1 MVDVLRLLPN
11 ICCNKIQFKGKTVG
25 ILGQTHK
32 QPLKQ
37 VSPSWV
43 DGSTWSPWIQRLFSE
58 QFSPKLEFFNTSIF
72 WGTPLAS
79 PRTLARWNL
88 PDSADGTVKRINI
101 ILRELRWIYRLNM
114 IQNRFQVRCFAC
126 ATATVTSIFSEL
138 QTRLKI
144 FGICDMQLC
153 TEIASFYLSVPHH
166 IIPFINPYIMY
177 PNLSRPVAR
186 QCSLA
191 VASLT
196 WVGLH
201 AFHRA
206 ALRPI
211 GHTCCVKACSMPGLN
226 FICMCAML

>member
-1 MVDVLRLLPN
+1 MA
-11 ICCNKIQFKGKTVG
+11 
-25 ILGQTHK
+25 
-32 QPLKQ
+32 
-37 VSPSWV
+37 SPS
-43 DGSTWSPWIQRLFSE
+43 
-58 QFSPKLEFFNTSIF
+58 
-72 WGTPLAS
+72 
-79 PRTLARWNL
+79 LARWNL

-211 GHTCCVKACSMPGLN
+211 GHTCCVKTCSMITMLLWQWFTFVKHSFNNDLTRHQETHSNITTYVKLTPCKGIPAKSIKAAKNNSATLN
-226 FICMCAML
+226 HSTTNTVARVSTQWHVKVGETLE

>member
-1 MVDVLRLLPN
+1 M
-11 ICCNKIQFKGKTVG
+11 
-25 ILGQTHK
+25 
-32 QPLKQ
+32 KQ

-43 DGSTWSPWIQRLFSE
+43 QEGSTWSTWIQRLFSE
-58 QFSPKLEFFNTSIF
+58 KKS
-72 WGTPLAS
+72 TPRSEALLRLR
-79 PRTLARWNL
+79 PPWQ
-88 PDSADGTVKRINI
+88 DGTSQIQRMAVKRINI

-126 ATATVTSIFSEL
+126 ATAAVTSIFSEL

-196 WVGLH
+196 WVV
-201 AFHRA
+201 F
-206 ALRPI
+206 
-211 GHTCCVKACSMPGLN
+211 
-226 FICMCAML
+226 MLFTVLCGQLATHVV

>member
-1 MVDVLRLLPN
+1 MISLNPKVIFRKKNQHLVA
-11 ICCNKIQFKGKTVG
+11 
-25 ILGQTHK
+25 
-32 QPLKQ
+32 
-37 VSPSWV
+37 SPS
-43 DGSTWSPWIQRLFSE
+43 
-58 QFSPKLEFFNTSIF
+58 
-72 WGTPLAS
+72 
-79 PRTLARWNL
+79 LARWNL

-114 IQNRFQVRCFAC
+114 IQNRFQVRCFAR
-126 ATATVTSIFSEL
+126 AAATVTSIFSEL

-144 FGICDMQLC
+144 FETCDMQLC

-196 WVGLH
+196 WVV
-201 AFHRA
+201 F
-206 ALRPI
+206 
-211 GHTCCVKACSMPGLN
+211 
-226 FICMCAML
+226 MLFTVLLFGQLATHVV